1 MQFELESTF
10 ASQQQQQQQQSDSKY
25 RSSFF
30 SKGSVIKRW
39 FKEAKKTA
47 RLLTNLKMDQLVLFS
62 KSMVLGWIALLTIFL
77 VTVCSVYFAF

>member
-25 RSSFF
+25 RSSFL

-39 FKEAKKTA
+39 FKEAKKK
-47 RLLTNLKMDQLVLFS
+47 RH
-62 KSMVLGWIALLTIFL
+62 G
-77 VTVCSVYFAF
+77 Y

>member
-39 FKEAKKTA
+39 FKEAKKKGTA
-47 RLLTNLKMDQLVLFS
+47 TNQLKNGPISALFEEYGS
-62 KSMVLGWIALLTIFL
+62 WLDCFTNYIFSDC
-77 VTVCSVYFAF
+77 V